1 MNWLLIFDF
10 GVELFFLKIL
20 IGIGILLITFTLF
33 FKIAA
38 APFHFWSPDVYEGA
52 PLVSTMIFSIVPKVS
67 LFIFFVRWILAI
79 SIFFLDIGV
88 LFIVV
93 SVLSVFFGTFFA
105 IRQKRV
111 KRLIIYSSIAQVGFL
126 IAPFSSISVEGFSYV
141 IFFLMIYL
149 ITSILVWGNLV
160 SFYDSF
166 NQVSKFSKKIPR
178 IFFVSTLSGLSK
190 VNKLSALSF
199 IIIFFSISGIPPF
212 SGFLAK
218 IFIFLNLLD
227 FNNFLGAFFLMLLNM
242 VSVYYYIRIIKVVFF
257 EVKNIDLN
265 NLEFQMTY
273 PTYQYR
279 STSFIIACL
288 LTALIFVFVYPT
300 FFFMVSHYAVLSFEN
315 NFFMIS

>member
-1 MNWLLIFDF
+1 
-10 GVELFFLKIL
+10 
-20 IGIGILLITFTLF
+20 
-33 FKIAA
+33 
-38 APFHFWSPDVYEGA
+38 
-52 PLVSTMIFSIVPKVS
+52 MIFSIVPKVS

-79 SIFFLDIGV
+79 SIFCIRFFV

-166 NQVSKFSKKIPR
+166 NQVSKFSKKVPR

-199 IIIFFSISGIPPF
+199 IIIFFF
-212 SGFLAK
+212 YFR
-218 IFIFLNLLD
+218 N
-227 FNNFLGAFFLMLLNM
+227 
-242 VSVYYYIRIIKVVFF
+242 
-257 EVKNIDLN
+257 
-265 NLEFQMTY
+265 
-273 PTYQYR
+273 
-279 STSFIIACL
+279 TSFFRFFSKNFY
-288 LTALIFVFVYPT
+288 IFKPT
-300 FFFMVSHYAVLSFEN
+300 RF
-315 NFFMIS
+315 

>member
-1 MNWLLIFDF
+1 M
-10 GVELFFLKIL
+10 
-20 IGIGILLITFTLF
+20 
-33 FKIAA
+33 
-38 APFHFWSPDVYEGA
+38 
-52 PLVSTMIFSIVPKVS
+52 
-67 LFIFFVRWILAI
+67 
-79 SIFFLDIGV
+79 
-88 LFIVV
+88 
-93 SVLSVFFGTFFA
+93 
-105 IRQKRV
+105 
-111 KRLIIYSSIAQVGFL
+111 GFL

-166 NQVSKFSKKIPR
+166 NQASKFSKKVPR